1 MWSLRTGKVVFFAL
15 MCGLLIAALNVSSL
29 IADRQN
35 TLKDVSRYNICWL
48 ASQAVA
54 EFTRLEEK
62 IAAANMPG
70 SMVDVDDVQLRFDIL
85 SNRLTVMD
93 NGEFKEFASRDP
105 DHAGV
110 VAQLAEAIVKLG
122 PMIDQIQ
129 KPGVAETALA
139 LLAPLDSRLA
149 QLAAAANKFG
159 GDRVGEDQREL
170 IKLHWIFSGVVA
182 GLFAFGT
189 GLVLLLGLHNKQLG
203 RAHANLH
210 SLAQDLRQAS
220 TGLERANT
228 EVRTVNT
235 QLQTRNDILQRRD
248 RELGIQNKRF
258 DAALNNMSQALCMVD
273 AADRLV
279 VYNQRFADL
288 FSLDFA
294 PIPGILFADLLELA
308 SSPQLMQVHA
318 RQKSLLVEGEPIGFV
333 QDLTDRKTLSVSHQ
347 PMPEG
352 GWVATYEDISQR
364 RQAEAQITYLAHH
377 DALTGLVNRVYFGE
391 QLESALVRL
400 ERRGGSF
407 TVHCLDL
414 DGFKD
419 VNDSFGH
426 PIGDALLREVGK
438 RLLANARD
446 GDIVARLGG
455 DEFAILQVGR
465 DDADESAALAKRLI
479 GAMSE
484 DFDIE
489 GLDIRITTSIG
500 IASALVDG
508 RTADELMK
516 NADLALYRAKRD
528 GRNTYRLFEQDMD
541 AARRARLG
549 LETDLR
555 KALLKDELEVFF
567 QPLVDARRIVIT
579 GYEALLR
586 WRHPVRGLV
595 PPSEFIPIAE
605 EIGMIAALGEWVLRQ
620 ACGCAVQ
627 WPDGM
632 TLAVN
637 LSPAQFKSKNLVGV
651 IKDALLASGLKPTR
665 LELEITESVM
675 LTESDATLA
684 TLHEIRSHGVRI
696 AMDDFGT
703 GYSSLSYLRRFPFDK
718 IKIDQSFVRELAS
731 RPDCI
736 KIVRSIAALGASL
749 GMTTTA
755 EGVETP
761 EQFEQLQA
769 AGCDQVQG
777 YYFGRPEPVGS
788 MIFTLD
794 HPAAVADAKA
804 A

>member
-62 IAAANMPG
+62 IAAANMLG
-70 SMVDVDDVQLRFDIL
+70 STVDVDDVQLRFDIL
-85 SNRLTVMD
+85 SNRLSVMD

-105 DHAGV
+105 EHAAV
-110 VAQLAEAIVKLG
+110 VSQLADTIVKLG
-122 PMIDQIQ
+122 PMIDQIR

-318 RQKSLLVEGEPIGFV
+318 RQKSLAVEGEAIGFV
-333 QDLTDRKTLSVSHQ
+333 QDLADRKTLSVSHQ

-605 EIGMIAALGEWVLRQ
+605 EIGMIAALGEWVPRH

-651 IKDALLASGLKPTR
+651 IKDALLESGLKPTR

-684 TLHEIRSHGVRI
+684 TLHEIRSYGVRI

-777 YYFGRPEPVGS
+777 YYFGRPEPVSS

>member
-1 MWSLRTGKVVFFAL
+1 
-15 MCGLLIAALNVSSL
+15 
-29 IADRQN
+29 
-35 TLKDVSRYNICWL
+35 
-48 ASQAVA
+48 
-54 EFTRLEEK
+54 
-62 IAAANMPG
+62 
-70 SMVDVDDVQLRFDIL
+70 
-85 SNRLTVMD
+85 
-93 NGEFKEFASRDP
+93 
-105 DHAGV
+105 
-110 VAQLAEAIVKLG
+110 
-122 PMIDQIQ
+122 
-129 KPGVAETALA
+129 
-139 LLAPLDSRLA
+139 
-149 QLAAAANKFG
+149 
-159 GDRVGEDQREL
+159 
-170 IKLHWIFSGVVA
+170 
-182 GLFAFGT
+182 
-189 GLVLLLGLHNKQLG
+189 
-203 RAHANLH
+203 
-210 SLAQDLRQAS
+210 
-220 TGLERANT
+220 
-228 EVRTVNT
+228 
-235 QLQTRNDILQRRD
+235 
-248 RELGIQNKRF
+248 
-258 DAALNNMSQALCMVD
+258 
-273 AADRLV
+273 
-279 VYNQRFADL
+279 
-288 FSLDFA
+288 
-294 PIPGILFADLLELA
+294 
-308 SSPQLMQVHA
+308 
-318 RQKSLLVEGEPIGFV
+318 
-333 QDLTDRKTLSVSHQ
+333 
-347 PMPEG
+347 
-352 GWVATYEDISQR
+352 
-364 RQAEAQITYLAHH
+364 
-377 DALTGLVNRVYFGE
+377 
-391 QLESALVRL
+391 
-400 ERRGGSF
+400 
-407 TVHCLDL
+407 
-414 DGFKD
+414 
-419 VNDSFGH
+419 
-426 PIGDALLREVGK
+426 
-438 RLLANARD
+438 
-446 GDIVARLGG
+446 
-455 DEFAILQVGR
+455 
-465 DDADESAALAKRLI
+465 
-479 GAMSE
+479 MSE

>member
-29 IADRQN
+29 IADRQS

-70 SMVDVDDVQLRFDIL
+70 STVDVDDVQLRFDIL
-85 SNRLTVMD
+85 SNRLSVMD

-105 DHAGV
+105 EHAAV
-110 VAQLAEAIVKLG
+110 VAQLADAITKLD
-122 PMIDQIQ
+122 PMIDQIRR
-129 KPGVAETALA
+129 PGVAEAALA
-139 LLAPLDSRLA
+139 LLAPLDPRLA

-182 GLFAFGT
+182 GLFAFGA

-273 AADRLV
+273 ASDRLV

-288 FSLDFA
+288 FALDFA

-318 RQKSLLVEGEPIGFV
+318 RQKSLTVEGEAIGFV
-333 QDLTDRKTLSVSHQ
+333 QDLAERKTLSVSHQ

-391 QLESALVRL
+391 QLESALARL
-400 ERRGGSF
+400 ERRGGTF

-455 DEFAILQVGR
+455 DEFAILQVGT
-465 DDADESAALAKRLI
+465 DDMDESAALAKRLI

-500 IASALVDG
+500 IASAFADG

-528 GRNTYRLFEQDMD
+528 GRNTHRFFEPDMD

-555 KALLKDELEVFF
+555 KALLRDELEVFF

-586 WRHPVRGLV
+586 WRHPVRGMV
-595 PPSEFIPIAE
+595 SPSEFIPIAE

-620 ACGCAVQ
+620 ACACAVQ

-637 LSPAQFKSKNLVGV
+637 LSPAQFKSKTLVSV
-651 IKDALLASGLKPTR
+651 VKDALLVSGLKPTR
-665 LELEITESVM
+665 LELEITENVM

-684 TLHEIRSHGVRI
+684 TLHELRSYGVRI

-777 YYFGRPEPVGS
+777 YYFGRPEPVSS

-794 HPAAVADAKA
+794 RPGMTDAKA